1 MSGPQPYLPALQ
13 RLMRINPVDYQ
24 DEGTQAHLRALAAP
38 LDDLTGRAY
47 AVALARLIA
56 YAPEDALL
64 LLGAERQIRR
74 YPGEPLE
81 TYRRRVLGAW
91 EFWRLAGTVP
101 GILHALKD
109 AGYRAIVRE
118 HFRDPDPDHWAEF
131 SVVVGPAQTPK
142 ADARWDA
149 QTTWGSGASWGF
161 VLPAVPLDW
170 LPDLIR
176 EVKPAHARLRRVI
189 WSPRGRYWGGGVTW
203 GEDRPAPKAQPYGY
217 GVQTGVAEYV
227 PGTER
232 TDSGPAWGESDNETL
247 YEYPGAPDD
256 A

>member
-13 RLMRINPVDYQ
+13 RLTRINPVDYQ
-24 DEGTQAHLRALAAP
+24 DEGTQEHLRALAAP
-38 LDDLTGRAY
+38 LDDLAGRAY
-47 AVALARLIA
+47 GVALARLVQ

-64 LLGAERQIRR
+64 LLGQERRVRR
-74 YPGEPLE
+74 YPKEPLE

-91 EFWRLAGTVP
+91 AYWQLAGTVP

-109 AGYRAIVRE
+109 AGYRAVVIE
-118 HFRDPDPDHWAEF
+118 HFRDPDPEHWAEF
-131 SVVVGPAQTPK
+131 SVVVGPLEKPK
-142 ADARWDA
+142 PNAHWDA
-149 QTTWGSGASWGF
+149 QSTFGGGATWGF

-203 GEDRPAPKAQPYGY
+203 GEGYDVPEPGPYGY
-217 GVQTGVAEYV
+217 GVLTGMYQYV
-227 PGTER
+227 PDAGR
-232 TDSGPAWGESDNETL
+232 TDSGPAWGESDNETI
-247 YEYPGAPDD
+247 YEYPGAPD